1 MTRFELAT
9 PATRTRCATKLRH
22 IPTFLYR
29 SVVCPLDGS
38 TSSRSFA
45 LCATASPQKWHLV
58 IFSSAECHI
67 PTFLYRFMVWQLH
80 LRCATIC
87 LLTSSDG
94 LSCAPHPDNILFNF
108 QNTEKRIAPRKNNN
122 NTSLFSIKI
131 FLNPFAWAFYM
142 RLKREKYNK
151 IEKISRYGEKIM
163 HDIPKMILKPVFNPL
178 TCPISVGHFLRTVQY
193 MPFGSSPYSCVC
205 SRLISPS
212 VSS

>member
-1 MTRFELAT
+1 MTFSHFLVGRVPHPDVSLSVRGLA
-9 PATRTRCATKLRH
+9 AA
-22 IPTFLYR
+22 
-29 SVVCPLDGS
+29 
-38 TSSRSFA
+38 
-45 LCATASPQKWHLV
+45 PQV
-58 IFSSAECHI
+58 R
-67 PTFLYRFMVWQLH
+67 YD
-80 LRCATIC
+80 C

-94 LSCAPHPDNILFNF
+94 LSSAPLRHIPTIYYSIFKIRKNVSP
-108 QNTEKRIAPRKNNN
+108 PRKNNN

>member
-1 MTRFELAT
+1 
-9 PATRTRCATKLRH
+9 
-22 IPTFLYR
+22 
-29 SVVCPLDGS
+29 
-38 TSSRSFA
+38 
-45 LCATASPQKWHLV
+45 
-58 IFSSAECHI
+58 
-67 PTFLYRFMVWQLH
+67 MVWQLH

-94 LSCAPHPDNILFNF
+94 LSSAPHPDNILFNF

-178 TCPISVGHFLRTVQY
+178 TCPISQDQQAIFAVILAGIILLFTEL
-193 MPFGSSPYSCVC
+193 
-205 SRLISPS
+205 RLISIAMFIIAIAYYIVIYMNCNATKYTITDDS
-212 VSS
+212 ITFSEGFINCINLNF